1 MNKKRGYRG
10 LIKSTKS
17 QAAIFLIISALIIIS
32 GILYFLYQRQ
42 AVEEEVEIIEPRA
55 APVKLYVEDCIKQV
69 AQDGLER
76 IGLSG
81 GYINVPESMG
91 SNPRNYL
98 TNLPG
103 IGFKIPYWW
112 HDGIE
117 AVPSIDFI
125 RQQLNSHIQSEMKNC
140 IDKFQPFA
148 DRLDIA
154 ELKEPIAEVQ
164 FNDDDVTVSVKYP
177 IEIVSKDLSFKA
189 FMEKFRYTL
198 PIRFKKVYGLA
209 TQIME
214 RENKDYFFERRTI
227 DLISIDREIPTTD
240 MQADCSTK
248 IWRLS
253 NIREKLKTLLRVN
266 LPYLRVKGTDYNPN
280 LYVPNPNG
288 KNIYSDTYFQQ
299 HFVWETDTNA
309 EQKYRNMKAEF
320 TYDNWPLEIYARPSQ
335 NGILASSP
343 QQGTGMLSFLC
354 LHIWHFTYDIRY
366 PVLATVIDQESD
378 KNRQYQ
384 FNFAF
389 KVSIDHN
396 QPSRANKGTQLFE
409 VVPDISSEEYCNDV
423 QNEITIF
430 TTNNATGDAIKDVNL
445 TFACGRF
452 YCNIGATDWLSLG
465 AAAGLT
471 KRLPYCVN
479 GIVKGTS
486 QGFAEAK
493 DFVQTDV
500 DGTSYVLSMNPVK
513 EFRNYKVVK
522 HILSEPTIVQELA
535 PNEKASIQIK
545 GKDIGFEDF
554 AVYPKE
560 TQFPLMLPDS
570 KDAIYEVTIY
580 VFDEQN
586 IVAVYAG
593 NWTIAKEDLKNA
605 QEVIFHVV
613 EQGIATEDERALF
626 VSGLESYSENI
637 PAPELR

>member
-1 MNKKRGYRG
+1 MSKKRGYK
-10 LIKSTKS
+10 LIRNTKS

-42 AVEEEVEIIEPRA
+42 AVEEEVEIIEPKA
-55 APVKLYVEDCIKQV
+55 VPVKLYVEDCIKQV
-69 AQDGLER
+69 TQDGLER

-81 GYINVPESMG
+81 GYISLPDSIS
-91 SNPRNYL
+91 SNPRAYL

-112 HDGIE
+112 RDGIE
-117 AVPSIDFI
+117 AVPSIGFI
-125 RQQLNSHIQSEMKNC
+125 RQQLNMHVQSELKNC
-140 IDKFQPFA
+140 LNNFEPFA

-154 ELKEPIAEVQ
+154 ELKEPFAEVQ

-177 IEIVSKDLSFKA
+177 IEVVSKDLSFKA
-189 FMEKFRYTL
+189 FIEKFRYTL
-198 PIRFKKVYGLA
+198 PIRFKKVYELA
-209 TQIME
+209 GQIME

-248 IWRLS
+248 VWRLS
-253 NIREKLKTLLRVN
+253 GIREKLKTLLRVN
-266 LPYLRVKGTDYNPN
+266 LPYTRIKGTDYNKN

-288 KNIYSDTYFQQ
+288 KSIYSDTYFQQ

-309 EQKYRNMKAEF
+309 EQKYKNMKVEF
-320 TYDNWPLEIYARPSQ
+320 AYDNWPIEIYARPSQ
-335 NGILASSP
+335 NGILTSSS

-366 PVLATVIDQESD
+366 PVFVAIMDQESE

-396 QPSRANKGTQLFE
+396 QPSRANKGTELFE

-430 TTNNATGDAIKDVNL
+430 TINNATGDAIKDVNL

-452 YCNIGATDWLSLG
+452 YCSIGATDWIGLG
-465 AAAGLT
+465 AAAGLA
-471 KRLPYCVN
+471 KKLPYCVN
-479 GIVKGTS
+479 GIIKGTS
-486 QGFAEAK
+486 HGYADAK

-500 DGTSYVLSMNPVK
+500 DGRSYVLAMNPVRELK
-513 EFRNYKVVK
+513 NYGIVK
-522 HILSEPTIVQELA
+522 HLLSEPTIVQELA
-535 PNEKASIQIK
+535 PNEKASISIK
-545 GKDIGFEDF
+545 GRDIGFENF

-560 TQFPLMLPDS
+560 DNFPLMLPDG
-570 KDAIYEVTIY
+570 KDAVYEVTIY
-580 VFDEQN
+580 VFNEQD
-586 IVAVYAG
+586 IIAGYAG
-593 NWTIAKEDLKNA
+593 NWTVAKEELKNA
-605 QEVIFHVV
+605 QEAIFHVV
-613 EQGIATEDERALF
+613 EQGIATEDEKALF
-626 VSGLESYSENI
+626 VSGLESYSENV
-637 PAPELR
+637 PMPELK